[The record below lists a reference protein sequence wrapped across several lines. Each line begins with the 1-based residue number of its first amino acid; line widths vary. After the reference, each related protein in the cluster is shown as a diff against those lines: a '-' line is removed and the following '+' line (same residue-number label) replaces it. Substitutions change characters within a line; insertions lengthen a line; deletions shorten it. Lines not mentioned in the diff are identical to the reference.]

1 MIHRF
6 ELHYSDGIR
15 GVLKGNSAE
24 KLINEIS
31 MKPMKEW
38 ALYKNDIDFHSTA
51 DEKYLV
57 KWWGKGSYWDNMSKS
72 NPELLKKKYNGYQQ
86 STNYITVGDTEESD
100 RLGDDP
106 SSKQYFDKT
115 IKKESKSI
123 KNILE
128 LLEKAVIK
136 EGTWSYPDTAAK
148 KIQAKRALKEL
159 EAWKKKYYSLLGDDE
174 LYDGIDNAI
183 KRGKYLINYKED

>member
-57 KWWGKGSYWDNMSKS
+57 K
-72 NPELLKKKYNGYQQ
+72 
-86 STNYITVGDTEESD
+86 
-100 RLGDDP
+100 
-106 SSKQYFDKT
+106 
-115 IKKESKSI
+115 
-123 KNILE
+123 
-128 LLEKAVIK
+128 
-136 EGTWSYPDTAAK
+136 
-148 KIQAKRALKEL
+148 
-159 EAWKKKYYSLLGDDE
+159 
-174 LYDGIDNAI
+174 
-183 KRGKYLINYKED
+183 